1 MGGARRTVGDAEIAA
16 LSKRSERSHV
26 LWRKVNLDRDGVA
39 SEVEVER
46 ALCTA
51 SIVDE
56 HHERDGEARV
66 VAPKPPNHN
75 ESDGEMCNQAQN

>member
-1 MGGARRTVGDAEIAA
+1 MGDAETAA

-26 LWRKVNLDRDGVA
+26 LWRRINLDRDGVA
-39 SEVEVER
+39 SEVGVER

-51 SIVDE
+51 SVVDE
-56 HHERDGEARV
+56 HDERDGEARA
-66 VAPKPPNHN
+66 VAPKQQNHD